1 MMMKDDESFPSYL
14 ARMKKDACWA
24 GNLELVAA
32 SNLLSAN
39 IHVHQSGQPRWVVG
53 CVARRG
59 GPMRLGVQAGSHC
72 RLVLPARPSCT
83 ACLGSHAGGP
93 APVIK

>member
-1 MMMKDDESFPSYL
+1 MRLPPHPELTPHLRQAALLSIQTPLPPPPASSKDEESFSSYI

-32 SNLLSAN
+32 SNTLNAN

-53 CVARRG
+53 CVEGQGR
-59 GPMRLGVQAGSHC
+59 PMHLIVH
-72 RLVLPARPSCT
+72 T
-83 ACLGSHAGGP
+83 
-93 APVIK
+93 

>member
-1 MMMKDDESFPSYL
+1 MLPFPPLPTSSLKDDESFPSYI

-32 SNLLSAN
+32 SNMLSAN

-53 CVARRG
+53 CVAGQGR
-59 GPMRLGVQAGSHC
+59 PMRLLVHTCSHNHI
-72 RLVLPARPSCT
+72 VAM
-83 ACLGSHAGGP
+83 
-93 APVIK
+93 

>member
-1 MMMKDDESFPSYL
+1 MLPFHPLPTSSLKDDESFPSYI

-32 SNLLSAN
+32 SNMLSAN

-53 CVARRG
+53 CALRVDV
-59 GPMRLGVQAGSHC
+59 PLCSHIFT
-72 RLVLPARPSCT
+72 LSP
-83 ACLGSHAGGP
+83 
-93 APVIK
+93 